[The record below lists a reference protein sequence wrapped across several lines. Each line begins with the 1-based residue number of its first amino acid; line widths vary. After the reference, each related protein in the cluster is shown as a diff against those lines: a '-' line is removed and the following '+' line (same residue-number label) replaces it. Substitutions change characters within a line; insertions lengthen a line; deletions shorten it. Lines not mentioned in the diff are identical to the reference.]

1 MSQRGN
7 EELEDYKAKVFF
19 ATLAA
24 SISFGLLIL
33 WMLGQNEELQSKLG
47 MYRDRFKHQCDAL
60 HGVVINDRCY
70 PPEVHP

>member
-1 MSQRGN
+1 MSQRDN
-7 EELEDYKAKVFF
+7 EELGDYKAKVSL

-24 SISFGLLIL
+24 SICFGLLIL
-33 WMLGQNEELQSKLG
+33 WMLGQHDELQSKLG